1 MTVSKPVLAI
11 VIIIFIALVIVC
23 PFITIWALNTLFAGV
38 LFSMPIP
45 FTMYTWLAVV
55 WISIAF
61 ASSSLSSK
69 LK

>member
-1 MTVSKPVLAI
+1 MTFSKPVI
-11 VIIIFIALVIVC
+11 TVVIIIFIALVIVC

-45 FTMYTWLAVV
+45 VTIYTWVAVMWITMVLAAGR
-55 WISIAF
+55 IS
-61 ASSSLSSK
+61 